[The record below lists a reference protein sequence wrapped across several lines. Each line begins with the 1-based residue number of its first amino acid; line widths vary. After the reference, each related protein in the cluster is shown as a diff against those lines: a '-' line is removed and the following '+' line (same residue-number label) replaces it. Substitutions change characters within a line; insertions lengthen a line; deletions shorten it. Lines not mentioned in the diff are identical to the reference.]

1 MLYGAVELKL
11 IRDDT
16 QSTVSRLKVMVPD
29 SNKPNKPVFL
39 YKHVINTNRWTD
51 GTFYFNTTN
60 ILSSQE
66 TSLASFTVYK
76 VIRCLFEICLAP

>member
-1 MLYGAVELKL
+1 MMLYGAVELKL

-16 QSTVSRLKVMVPD
+16 YSTVSGLKVMVPD

-51 GTFYFNTTN
+51 GTEFLFQYDKYFELIGNQFG
-60 ILSSQE
+60 LLH
-66 TSLASFTVYK
+66 SLQV
-76 VIRCLFEICLAP
+76 R